1 MADPLLNFRCPQE
14 MIDAIDNLGQKRYPS
29 SNANGCDRSKTLKD
43 IIRAGIQALTD
54 GAVVLQPVTQSD
66 KTVLQTGLD
75 AQQVKALI
83 TEVLQ
88 SSTSVLHSSKD
99 VLQSV
104 ASKEEVE
111 ALKTAVEN
119 IQQQTGEAIGKVSR
133 LGAEME
139 SLKQEQDTL
148 KQKLEAIATAD
159 RETLPAPTEP
169 VTSSEQMTNDQ
180 SLIANDQSEA
190 RPAHSRLK
198 IGLKDGLT
206 QSGLAKRLGKNASNV
221 ARHRQAGNLESWS
234 QQNDPDGLKW
244 KFDRKLKRYFIQ
256 V

>member
-54 GAVVLQPVTQSD
+54 GAVVLQPTTQSD

-88 SSTSVLHSSKD
+88 SSTSVLHSSK
-99 VLQSV
+99 
-104 ASKEEVE
+104 EEVE

-119 IQQQTGEAIGKVSR
+119 IQQQRGEAIDKVSR

-169 VTSSEQMTNDQ
+169 VASSEQITDDQ
-180 SLIANDQSEA
+180 SLIANEQLEA
-190 RPAHSRLK
+190 RAAHSTLET
-198 IGLKDGLT
+198 GLKDGLT
-206 QSGLAKRLGKNASNV
+206 QSGLAKRLNKNASNV